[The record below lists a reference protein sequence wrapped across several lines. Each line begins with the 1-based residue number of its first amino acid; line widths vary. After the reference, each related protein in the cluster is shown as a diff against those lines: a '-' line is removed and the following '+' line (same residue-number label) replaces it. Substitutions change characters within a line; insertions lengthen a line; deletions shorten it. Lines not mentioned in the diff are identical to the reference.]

1 MKNYILKLGN
11 LDRRIIFLL
20 IGLAVLVP
28 LINPNLIDLPLGEDR
43 NTKIVY
49 NSISDLNVND
59 RVLVSFAYGAS
70 TKPEVHP
77 CLLYTSPS
85 PRD

>member
-20 IGLAVLVP
+20 IGLAVLIP

-43 NTKIVY
+43 NTRVVY
-49 NSISDLNVND
+49 DSISDLT
-59 RVLVSFAYGAS
+59 LMIKF
-70 TKPEVHP
+70 
-77 CLLYTSPS
+77 
-85 PRD
+85 

>member
-20 IGLAVLVP
+20 IGLAVLIP

-43 NTKIVY
+43 NT
-49 NSISDLNVND
+49 
-59 RVLVSFAYGAS
+59 RVVSVS
-70 TKPEVHP
+70 
-77 CLLYTSPS
+77 YTHL
-85 PRD
+85 RAHET